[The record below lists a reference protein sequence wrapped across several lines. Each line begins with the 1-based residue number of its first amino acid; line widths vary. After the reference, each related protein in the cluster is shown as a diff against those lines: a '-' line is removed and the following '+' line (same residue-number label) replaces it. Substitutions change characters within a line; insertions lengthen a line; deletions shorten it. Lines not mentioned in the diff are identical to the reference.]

1 MESVNL
7 ELCESVGLRRDWQLP
22 MWSICPHDHV
32 YVIKC
37 AIDRPPPTPRGRD
50 PHVAASRLAL
60 SSSSTLYKFP
70 QTLSRSGHC
79 CGCALCV
86 LVPHV
91 TLHD

>member
-1 MESVNL
+1 MTTFTLSNVPL
-7 ELCESVGLRRDWQLP
+7 TALP
-22 MWSICPHDHV
+22 
-32 YVIKC
+32 
-37 AIDRPPPTPRGRD
+37 APRGGRD